1 MNGLIGTWLVSLAGP
16 AARTVLK
23 GLGFG
28 FVTFAAL
35 SAALTV
41 ALDSAKSAW
50 GGLTGDVLG
59 LVELAGASTCLS
71 IIAGA
76 MVSRVAIL
84 SAKKLQLLA

>member
-28 FVTFAAL
+28 FITFAAL

-41 ALDSAKSAW
+41 ALDAARTAW
-50 GGLTGDVLG
+50 SGVTGDVLG
-59 LVELAGASTCLS
+59 MLELAGASTCLS

-76 MVSRVAIL
+76 LVTRVAIL

>member
-1 MNGLIGTWLVSLAGP
+1 MGALGTWLVGLASP
-16 AARTVLK
+16 AVFGVLK
-23 GLGFG
+23 ALGFG

-41 ALDSAKSAW
+41 ALDAARSSW
-50 GGLTGDVLG
+50 GGVTGDLLG
-59 LVELAGASTCLS
+59 LLELAGSSTALS

-76 MVSRVAIL
+76 LVTRVAIL